1 MVQSVSIEDR
11 RETEQELLLLYH
23 DRLVEHGVKD
33 YSYKKFINAY
43 RTNLV
48 VVQLMFS
55 MSMDS
60 IDQSSPRAQALF
72 HQFYSRLDAAL
83 VDWKI
88 ERTLKVLPIIYPFIK
103 VMLIVQK
110 AFRQNK

>member
-1 MVQSVSIEDR
+1 MVQSISIEDR
-11 RETEQELLLLYH
+11 RETEQELLTLYH
-23 DRLVEHGVKD
+23 ERLVEYGVKG

-60 IDQSSPRAQALF
+60 VDQSSERAKDLF
-72 HQFYSRLDAAL
+72 HQFYARLDAAL
-83 VDWKI
+83 VDWEI
-88 ERTLKVLPIIYPFIK
+88 EKTLKALPIIYPFIK
-103 VMLIVQK
+103 IMLIVQK
-110 AFRQNK
+110 AFGRKM